1 MPTYITL
8 YNWTEQGIKNVKE
21 APARI
26 EANIKSIKAAGGKV
40 LGVYLT
46 MGKYDLVAISEA
58 PNDETISAAL
68 LAQGIKGNVRSTTL
82 KAFTVEQFAEIVKKL
97 ALIFMRDPQKGH
109 SSGWPFPS
117 VDGSLQAIPVEM
129 PIRLMVYRGLFPMRA
144 INYLT
149 LRFQI

>member
-26 EANIKSIKAAGGKV
+26 QANVKAAEAAGGKV

-58 PNDETISAAL
+58 PNDEAIAANL
-68 LAQGIKGNVRSTTL
+68 LTQGMQGNVRSMTL
-82 KAFTVEQFAEIVKKL
+82 KAFTTDQFAKIVKKL
-97 ALIFMRDPQKGH
+97 P
-109 SSGWPFPS
+109 
-117 VDGSLQAIPVEM
+117 
-129 PIRLMVYRGLFPMRA
+129 
-144 INYLT
+144 
-149 LRFQI
+149 